1 MAKKNDAKSE
11 LGKFLAVIGI
21 VVGVAG
27 GSIFLLNQFVFD
39 SKNALPVK
47 TTAPKDTTREISTGA
62 PPNLGEESTQE
73 SSDPQTASPIA
84 EKANTAAAN
93 ASEPFY
99 ASLQMGEYVAI
110 YNQDGTEKVLSFDMT
125 KEEVKTLLGKPKS
138 EAYVDGETRS
148 LSYNYGPFS
157 IFFDENDQYISYM
170 TYEGKKELL
179 EQQWLSSLTKTLD
192 TGNVDFYESPT
203 GYTSVKVDYYPE
215 SNDVV
220 VYMLKSYPQNEHIAT
235 PQPEQTPVAKA
246 PASAQAPQQPS
257 STKEEQTNAKGGY
270 VLSPGEELLIE
281 NVQVTNNSK
290 VHTAKYT
297 IDVNYHFAF
306 NSPNMVK
313 VITDPEKNLEL
324 MPGETA
330 TVQIKVKSSK
340 SAPKASYR
348 FIVSL
353 KQGWSSQPLKD
364 FTVEVK

>member
-1 MAKKNDAKSE
+1 
-11 LGKFLAVIGI
+11 
-21 VVGVAG
+21 
-27 GSIFLLNQFVFD
+27 
-39 SKNALPVK
+39 
-47 TTAPKDTTREISTGA
+47 
-62 PPNLGEESTQE
+62 
-73 SSDPQTASPIA
+73 
-84 EKANTAAAN
+84 
-93 ASEPFY
+93 
-99 ASLQMGEYVAI
+99 
-110 YNQDGTEKVLSFDMT
+110 
-125 KEEVKTLLGKPKS
+125 
-138 EAYVDGETRS
+138 
-148 LSYNYGPFS
+148 
-157 IFFDENDQYISYM
+157 M

-179 EQQWLSSLTKTLD
+179 EKQWLSSLTKTLD
-192 TGNVDFYESPT
+192 TGNVDFYESPS

-220 VYMLKSYPQNEHIAT
+220 VYMLKSYPQNEHVAT
-235 PQPEQTPVAKA
+235 PQPEQSPVPKT
-246 PASAQAPQQPS
+246 PASSSAPQAPS
-257 STKEEQTNAKGGY
+257 AAKEERTNAKGEY
-270 VLSPGEELLIE
+270 VMSPGEEILIE

-297 IDVNYHFAF
+297 IDVNYHFAY

-353 KQGWSSQPLKD
+353 KQGWSSQPLKE

>member
-11 LGKFLAVIGI
+11 LGKFLAVIGTVI
-21 VVGVAG
+21 GVAG

-47 TTAPKDTTREISTGA
+47 TAAPKDATQKISTEA

-73 SSDPQTASPIA
+73 SSEAQTVSPISK
-84 EKANTAAAN
+84 KASTAAAN

-110 YNQDGTEKVLSFDMT
+110 YNQDGTDKVLSFDMT
-125 KEEVKTLLGKPKS
+125 KEEVKTLLGKPQS

-148 LSYNYGPFS
+148 LCYNYGPFS

-170 TYEGKKELL
+170 TYEGNKELL
-179 EQQWLSSLTKTLD
+179 EKQWLSTLTKTLD

-215 SNDVV
+215 NNDVV

-235 PQPEQTPVAKA
+235 PQPEQSHVVQTTA
-246 PASAQAPQQPS
+246 PAPQAPS
-257 STKEEQTNAKGGY
+257 ADKEERTNTKGEY
-270 VLSPGEELLIE
+270 VMSPGEEILIE

-297 IDVNYHFAF
+297 IDVNYHFAY

-330 TVQIKVKSSK
+330 TVQIKVKTSK

-353 KQGWSSQPLKD
+353 KQGWSSQPLKE